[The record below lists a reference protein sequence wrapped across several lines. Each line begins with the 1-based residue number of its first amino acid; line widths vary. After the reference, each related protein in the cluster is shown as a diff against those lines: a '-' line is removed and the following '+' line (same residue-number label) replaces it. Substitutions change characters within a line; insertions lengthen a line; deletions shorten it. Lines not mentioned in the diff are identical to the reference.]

1 MLRDQSLI
9 PLSHQHQHAL
19 ALCVRIERAS
29 PIAEDDLPAWRA
41 EIEEIFRSE
50 IVIHFVAEEEIV
62 FPAATEFSDL
72 NPLVKEL
79 LADHAWLR
87 QRFARGP
94 QLSSVDVS
102 ELAKRLSGHI
112 RKEER
117 QLFEGMQ
124 ERLTREQLTVLGQ
137 KLEQTLRNSA
147 ESCLLPN
154 EKTRLRAAK

>member
-62 FPAATEFSDL
+62 FPAATEFSNL

-124 ERLTREQLTVLGQ
+124 ERLSREQLTVLGQ

>member
-124 ERLTREQLTVLGQ
+124 ERLSREQLTVLGQ

>member
-29 PIAEDDLPAWRA
+29 PIAEDDLPEWRA

-62 FPAATEFSDL
+62 FPAATEFSNL

-124 ERLTREQLTVLGQ
+124 ERLSREQLTVLGQ